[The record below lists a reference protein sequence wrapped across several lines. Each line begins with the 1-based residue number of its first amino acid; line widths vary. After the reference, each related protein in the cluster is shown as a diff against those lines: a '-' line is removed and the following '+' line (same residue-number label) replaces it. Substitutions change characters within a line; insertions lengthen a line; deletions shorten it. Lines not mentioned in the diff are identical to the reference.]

1 MKEYEITIKVEND
14 LGEETI
20 IKRYYVLPIQDR
32 AALKQT
38 IDELLKDD
46 YALKGYKIINYNVD
60 NF

>member
-14 LGEETI
+14 LGEESI
-20 IKRYYVLPIQDR
+20 IKRYYVLPIQDKIT
-32 AALKQT
+32 LKQT